1 LLKLLPMPRNPIQR
15 DWYAMHLAAKQLPQV
30 ALAFEQFLRV
40 SSQAFIAR
48 QLDPTPAPARP

>member
-1 LLKLLPMPRNPIQR
+1 MPRNPIQR